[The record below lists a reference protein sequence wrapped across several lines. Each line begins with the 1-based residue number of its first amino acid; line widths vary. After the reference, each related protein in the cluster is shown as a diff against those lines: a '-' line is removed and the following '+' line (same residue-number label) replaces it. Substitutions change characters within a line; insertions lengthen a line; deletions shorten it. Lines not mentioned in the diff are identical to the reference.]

1 MSKKSG
7 FACGETG
14 IRLTNMTPEPDLFSS
29 ENDEQTTIL
38 FVDTETTG
46 IDPES
51 VEICEIAM
59 ILTRYSGFTR
69 AGEEST
75 HFSSLVKPS
84 SSVPPEASAVHHI
97 TNGMLVDSPPFSDL
111 EESISPLACQADYIS
126 AHNLPYDL
134 TILKRMMPDVFN
146 RFTTEMEIDTLRLSR
161 HVWHEIPSHALQ
173 VLRYR
178 FELDSG
184 TGGDAHRALFDTGLV
199 RALLESVLS
208 RGLQGNTNWFELA
221 SFVRSPIDV
230 STFSFGKYRGSLVED
245 VVAQDGD
252 YVKWL
257 LRQSWIPEEH
267 PDLYHTLLKKSG
279 KRRQ

>member
-1 MSKKSG
+1 
-7 FACGETG
+7 
-14 IRLTNMTPEPDLFSS
+14 MTPEPDLFSS

-51 VEICEIAM
+51 AEICEIA
-59 ILTRYSGFTR
+59 IVLTRYNGFTR
-69 AGEEST
+69 AREESID
-75 HFSSLVKPS
+75 FSALVRPS
-84 SSVPPEASAVHHI
+84 TGIPPEASAVHHI
-97 TNGMLVDSPPFSDL
+97 TNEMLKDSPPFSDL
-111 EESISPLACQADYIS
+111 EESILSLACQADYIS

-134 TILKRMMPDVFN
+134 TILKRQMPNVFN
-146 RFTTEMEIDTLRLSR
+146 RFSPEMEIDTLRLAR
-161 HVWHEIPSHALQ
+161 HVWSEIPSHALQ

-178 FELDSG
+178 FDLDCG
-184 TGGDAHRALFDTGLV
+184 IGGDAHRALFDTSLV

-208 RGLQGNTNWFELA
+208 EGLQGCTNWSELA

-245 VVAQDGD
+245 VVEQDGD

-257 LRQSWIPEEH
+257 LRQPWIPEEH

-279 KRRQ
+279 KRRQG